1 MQINHMNPL
10 LSNIGTKRK
19 RVIDLILELVVLFI
33 ILAIIAAILGASGVA
48 GFSLSIAK
56 WLIIIFIILA
66 ILAFI
71 F

>member
-1 MQINHMNPL
+1 M
-10 LSNIGTKRK
+10 
-19 RVIDLILELVVLFI
+19 ILELVVLFI
-33 ILAIIAAILGASGVA
+33 VLAIVAALLGASGVA
-48 GFSLSIAK
+48 GFSFSIAK

>member
-1 MQINHMNPL
+1 M
-10 LSNIGTKRK
+10 
-19 RVIDLILELVVLFI
+19 DLIPELVVLFI
-33 ILAIIAAILGASGVA
+33 ILAIVAALLGASGVA
-48 GFSLSIAK
+48 EFSLSITK